1 MPSPFPGM
9 DPYLENVRL
18 WADVHLELISGI
30 RALLNPQL
38 LPKYYVRV
46 EERIYV
52 ADESD
57 PARTVVIPD
66 LRVAKGYGERIK
78 APSGLQVAEA
88 IEVTLLDAE
97 IHEPRLE
104 IIDAERRQV
113 ITVIEILSPT
123 NKMSG
128 SAGRK
133 SYLDKR
139 NEVMASSTHLV
150 EIDLLRDGKGF
161 IARERFP
168 KADYFVFLS
177 RTDSERRRN
186 FVWPIDLAQKL
197 PVVEI
202 PLRERDEDAHLDLQA
217 CIEQVYDRGAY
228 QMAID
233 YKTQPVPALS
243 EQRDAWADQ
252 LLRGSRMR

>member
-1 MPSPFPGM
+1 M
-9 DPYLENVRL
+9 DPYLENSRL

-66 LRVAKGYGERIK
+66 LRVAKGYGERSK
-78 APSGLQVAEA
+78 SVSGLQVAEA
-88 IEVTLLDAE
+88 VEVTLLDAE

-104 IIDAERRQV
+104 IIDADGRQV
-113 ITVIEILSPT
+113 VTVIEILSPT

-139 NEVMASSTHLV
+139 NEVMESSTHLV
-150 EIDLLRDGKGF
+150 EVDLLRDGKGF
-161 IARERFP
+161 VARERFP
-168 KADYFVFLS
+168 NADYFVFLS
-177 RTDSERRRN
+177 RTGSERRRN
-186 FVWPIDLAQKL
+186 FVWPIDLTQKL

-228 QMAID
+228 HMAID
-233 YKTQPVPALS
+233 YKDQPVPALT
-243 EQRDAWADQ
+243 EQREAWADEI
-252 LLRGSRMR
+252 LRNARMR